1 MVIYIIRMKQLL
13 EAIKKLYVKIKCSMC
28 CRSKCS
34 VQVGN
39 PTEHTEEGKILETA
53 V

>member
-1 MVIYIIRMKQLL
+1 MMRQLL
-13 EAIKKLYVKIKCSMC
+13 EAFKKLYVKIKCSLC

-39 PTEHTEEGKILETA
+39 PTEQTEEGRIMETS